1 MGWAA
6 IFQAIAQGI
15 TNAYSTYSYIKE
27 NKSQAKEIAAQ
38 AQEQADARARQAK
51 ALMNIQKTS
60 FLKGGVYFDSG
71 TPQDVIE
78 ETYDTAMD
86 DIKAIN
92 KDSISAQKKLIR
104 AGRTA
109 FFSFMIDPA
118 KNDGTNYAEN
128 IYKGFSQQSS
138 ASQFSSAGNVNA
150 TAGTSTASTS
160 ANATSLVAAK

>member
-15 TNAYSTYSYIKE
+15 TNAYSTYNYIKE

-38 AQEQADARARQAK
+38 AQEQADARARKAK
-51 ALMNIQKTS
+51 TLMNQQKTS

-71 TPQDVIE
+71 TPVDVVE
-78 ETYDTAMD
+78 ETYDTAME
-86 DIKAIN
+86 DIQAIN
-92 KDSISAQKKLIR
+92 KDSLSAQKKLIR

-118 KNDGTNYAEN
+118 KNNGADIAGSFYN
-128 IYKGFSQQSS
+128 
-138 ASQFSSAGNVNA
+138 QFSSKNNSFSSSADNTNVSSIKMSGYSNTTQGIA
-150 TAGTSTASTS
+150 
-160 ANATSLVAAK
+160 

>member
-15 TNAYSTYSYIKE
+15 TNAYSTYNYIKE

-38 AQEQADARARQAK
+38 AQEQADARARRAK
-51 ALMNIQKTS
+51 TLMNQQKTS

-71 TPQDVIE
+71 TPVDIIE
-78 ETYDTAMD
+78 ETYDTAME
-86 DIKAIN
+86 DIQAIN
-92 KDSISAQKKLIR
+92 KDSLSAQKKLIR

-128 IYKGFSQQSS
+128 IYKGFSQQN
-138 ASQFSSAGNVNA
+138 AQFAPKENVN
-150 TAGTSTASTS
+150 TASVSGTKMS
-160 ANATSLVAAK
+160 GFANTTQGIA

>member
-15 TNAYSTYSYIKE
+15 TNAYSTYNYIKE

-38 AQEQADARARQAK
+38 AQEQADARARKAK
-51 ALMNIQKTS
+51 TLMNQQKTS

-71 TPQDVIE
+71 TPVDVIE
-78 ETYDTAMD
+78 ETYDTAME
-86 DIKAIN
+86 DIQAIN
-92 KDSISAQKKLIR
+92 KDSLSAQKKLIR

-128 IYKGFSQQSS
+128 IYKGFSQQN
-138 ASQFSSAGNVNA
+138 AQFTPKENVN
-150 TAGTSTASTS
+150 TASVSGTKMS
-160 ANATSLVAAK
+160 GFANTTQGIA